1 MSESVLNLLIKAT
14 DGASGV
20 MGKIKGEVEKLEKAT
35 KNLARDGFEKL
46 RSDGE
51 IMAKSL
57 VFGTATAVGFA
68 IALAGIGFN
77 NATNIQDAMADVQ
90 KSAGLTSQEVG
101 GLRDEILD
109 LSTTTQTQTL
119 DLIGIAKIGGQI
131 GVAKNELLD
140 FTASIDKVSTA
151 LGDEFTG
158 GAEEVSSKLGTL
170 RNLFADTANLKYG
183 DAMLKIGSAINSLG
197 ASGTATGPVVAE
209 FATRMGQLGNM
220 GPSVT
225 QTLGLGAAMQE
236 LGLSAEISSGGL
248 TNIFLTAGRRSTDF
262 AKQLGMTEKAFQD
275 LYKASPNDMLLQLA
289 DSFKGIANDPVQLA
303 EKMEELGLSS
313 QESVKV
319 MSLLAN
325 KTEMVRDKQALAA
338 REFEKGTSIID
349 EYNIKNNTFSAIMG
363 KARNLFTKFSSAL
376 WNANLGAIGDQF
388 QKILDG
394 VQPLIDLVF
403 KGDYTGGL
411 QTAFGWAEDSEIV
424 IKILDLRDGVK
435 DLTQKLKDFAQN
447 SQVSKFIQDFVRDAD
462 KMWSIFVGISAA
474 LGAGIIAGFVSLG
487 VAVLVAAWP
496 FLLIAGL
503 VGGLFYLFQ
512 TNESVRNFLTNV
524 WNKLVEGFNY
534 LKDVV
539 LPQLIT
545 LWETKLQPMMAFLGQ
560 LIMTQLWPAL
570 QELWGKLMELWVLVE
585 PYVIPALQFLAVV
598 LGVALYISIVW
609 LIAALTLL
617 AKGLSWM
624 VDQWK
629 RQVVEFNERW
639 DRAKDAIEFF
649 KNKGMEAFV
658 KVQHGIYV
666 MSRVVKN
673 KIGEIVDNV
682 NGAITSFNNL
692 GNAIEKASG
701 GAINV
706 TDVSTISAPGR
717 ASGGRVEAGN
727 LYEVGENDKAE
738 LFKMGNRQYM
748 IPGNN
753 GDVLNQSQIPTQ
765 STSEGQKTTIN
776 LTFAPV
782 VNSSNMDEQSLF
794 EMFENWLA
802 EKNLLT
808 SLTGV

>member
-20 MGKIKGEVEKLEKAT
+20 IGKIRGEVEKLEKAT
-35 KNLARDGFEKL
+35 KNLAKDGFEKIQSAGKTMVTGL
-46 RSDGE
+46 MIGIPLLGGLLGGLGLQSIKTSASYETLKVALETSLGSQEAAAKGFEQITTFAAATPFQLDEVAGAFIKLKNLGLDPSERALTSYGDTASAMGKGLNDMVEAVADAATGE
-51 IMAKSL
+51 FERLKE
-57 VFGTATAVGFA
+57 FGIRASSEGDNVKFTFKGVTTTVGKNSKEIEGYLIKLGETNFSGGMKKQSET
-68 IALAGIGFN
+68 LAG
-77 NATNIQDAMADVQ
+77 
-90 KSAGLTSQEVG
+90 K
-101 GLRDEILD
+101 
-109 LSTTTQTQTL
+109 LSTLKDTFSLTMAAFADDSGL
-119 DLIGIAKIGGQI
+119 SEWAKKGIDA
-131 GVAKNELLD
+131 A
-140 FTASIDKVSTA
+140 
-151 LGDEFTG
+151 
-158 GAEEVSSKLGTL
+158 SKL
-170 RNLFADTANLKYG
+170 
-183 DAMLKIGSAINSLG
+183 
-197 ASGTATGPVVAE
+197 
-209 FATRMGQLGNM
+209 MGGVKPLY
-220 GPSVT
+220 
-225 QTLGLGAAMQE
+225 
-236 LGLSAEISSGGL
+236 
-248 TNIFLTAGRRSTDF
+248 
-262 AKQLGMTEKAFQD
+262 D
-275 LYKASPNDMLLQLA
+275 L
-289 DSFKGIANDPVQLA
+289 
-303 EKMEELGLSS
+303 
-313 QESVKV
+313 
-319 MSLLAN
+319 
-325 KTEMVRDKQALAA
+325 
-338 REFEKGTSIID
+338 
-349 EYNIKNNTFSAIMG
+349 
-363 KARNLFTKFSSAL
+363 
-376 WNANLGAIGDQF
+376 
-388 QKILDG
+388 
-394 VQPLIDLVF
+394 LV
-403 KGDYTGGL
+403 KGDYSDGL
-411 QTAFGWAEDSEIV
+411 YGAFGWAEDSEIV
-424 IKILDLRDGVK
+424 IKILDIRDGVK

-447 SQVSKFIQDFVRDAD
+447 SEVSKFIQDFVRDSD
-462 KMWSIFVGISAA
+462 KMWSILVGISAA

-487 VAVLVAAWP
+487 VAVLMAAWP

-570 QELWGKLMELWVLVE
+570 QELWGKLMELWVLIE
-585 PYVIPALQFLAVV
+585 PYVIPTLQFLAVV

-617 AKGLSWM
+617 VKCLSWM

-649 KNKGMEAFV
+649 KNKGMDAFAR
-658 KVQHGIYV
+658 VQHGISV
-666 MSRVVKN
+666 MSEVVKN
-673 KIGEIVDNV
+673 KIGEIVNNV

-717 ASGGRVEAGN
+717 ASGGKVEAGN
-727 LYEVGENDKAE
+727 LYEVGENNKAE

-753 GDVLNQSQIPTQ
+753 GDVLNQSQIPIQ
-765 STSEGQKTTIN
+765 STSGGQKTTIN

-782 VNSSNMDEQSLF
+782 VHGSNMDEQSLF

>member
-20 MGKIKGEVEKLEKAT
+20 IGKIRGEVEKLEKAT
-35 KNLARDGFEKL
+35 KNLAKDGFEKL
-46 RSDGE
+46 RSGGE
-51 IMAKSL
+51 MMVTGLMIGIPLLGGLLGGLGLQSIKTSASYETLKVALETSLGSQEAAAKGFEQITTFAAATPFQLDEVAGAFIKLKNLGLDPSERAL
-57 VFGTATAVGFA
+57 TSYGDTASAMGKGLNDMVEAVADAATGEFERLKEFGIRASSEGDNVKFTFKGVTTTVGKNSKEIEGYLIKLGETNFSGGMKKQSET
-68 IALAGIGFN
+68 LAGKFSTLKDTFSLTMAAFADDSGLSEWAKKGI
-77 NATNIQDAMADVQ
+77 DAA
-90 KSAGLTSQEVG
+90 
-101 GLRDEILD
+101 
-109 LSTTTQTQTL
+109 
-119 DLIGIAKIGGQI
+119 
-131 GVAKNELLD
+131 
-140 FTASIDKVSTA
+140 
-151 LGDEFTG
+151 
-158 GAEEVSSKLGTL
+158 SKL
-170 RNLFADTANLKYG
+170 
-183 DAMLKIGSAINSLG
+183 
-197 ASGTATGPVVAE
+197 
-209 FATRMGQLGNM
+209 MGGVKPLY
-220 GPSVT
+220 
-225 QTLGLGAAMQE
+225 
-236 LGLSAEISSGGL
+236 
-248 TNIFLTAGRRSTDF
+248 
-262 AKQLGMTEKAFQD
+262 D
-275 LYKASPNDMLLQLA
+275 L
-289 DSFKGIANDPVQLA
+289 
-303 EKMEELGLSS
+303 
-313 QESVKV
+313 
-319 MSLLAN
+319 
-325 KTEMVRDKQALAA
+325 
-338 REFEKGTSIID
+338 
-349 EYNIKNNTFSAIMG
+349 
-363 KARNLFTKFSSAL
+363 
-376 WNANLGAIGDQF
+376 
-388 QKILDG
+388 
-394 VQPLIDLVF
+394 LV
-403 KGDYTGGL
+403 KGDYSDGL
-411 QTAFGWAEDSEIV
+411 YGAFGWAEDSEIV
-424 IKILDLRDGVK
+424 IKILDIRDGVK

-447 SQVSKFIQDFVRDAD
+447 SEVSKFIQDFVRDSD
-462 KMWSIFVGISAA
+462 KMWSILVGISAA

-487 VAVLVAAWP
+487 VAVLMAAWP

-570 QELWGKLMELWVLVE
+570 QELWGKLMELWVLIE
-585 PYVIPALQFLAVV
+585 PYVIPTLQFLAVV

-617 AKGLSWM
+617 VKCLSWM

-649 KNKGMEAFV
+649 KNKGMDAFAR
-658 KVQHGIYV
+658 VQHGISV
-666 MSRVVKN
+666 MSEVVKN
-673 KIGEIVDNV
+673 KIGEIVNNV

-717 ASGGRVEAGN
+717 ASGGKVEAGN
-727 LYEVGENDKAE
+727 LYEVGENNKAE

-753 GDVLNQSQIPTQ
+753 GDVLNQSQIPIQ
-765 STSEGQKTTIN
+765 STSGGQKTTIN

-782 VNSSNMDEQSLF
+782 VHGSNMDEQSLF

>member
-1 MSESVLNLLIKAT
+1 MGKGLNDMVEAVADAATGEFERLKEFGIRASSEGDNVKFTFKGVTTTVGKNSKEIEGYLIKLGET
-14 DGASGV
+14 NFSGG
-20 MGKIKGEVEKLEKAT
+20 MKKQSET
-35 KNLARDGFEKL
+35 
-46 RSDGE
+46 
-51 IMAKSL
+51 
-57 VFGTATAVGFA
+57 
-68 IALAGIGFN
+68 LAGKFSTLKDTFSLTMAAFADDSGLSEWAKKGI
-77 NATNIQDAMADVQ
+77 DAA
-90 KSAGLTSQEVG
+90 
-101 GLRDEILD
+101 
-109 LSTTTQTQTL
+109 
-119 DLIGIAKIGGQI
+119 
-131 GVAKNELLD
+131 
-140 FTASIDKVSTA
+140 
-151 LGDEFTG
+151 
-158 GAEEVSSKLGTL
+158 SKL
-170 RNLFADTANLKYG
+170 
-183 DAMLKIGSAINSLG
+183 
-197 ASGTATGPVVAE
+197 
-209 FATRMGQLGNM
+209 MGGVKPLY
-220 GPSVT
+220 
-225 QTLGLGAAMQE
+225 
-236 LGLSAEISSGGL
+236 
-248 TNIFLTAGRRSTDF
+248 
-262 AKQLGMTEKAFQD
+262 D
-275 LYKASPNDMLLQLA
+275 L
-289 DSFKGIANDPVQLA
+289 
-303 EKMEELGLSS
+303 
-313 QESVKV
+313 
-319 MSLLAN
+319 
-325 KTEMVRDKQALAA
+325 
-338 REFEKGTSIID
+338 
-349 EYNIKNNTFSAIMG
+349 
-363 KARNLFTKFSSAL
+363 
-376 WNANLGAIGDQF
+376 
-388 QKILDG
+388 
-394 VQPLIDLVF
+394 LV
-403 KGDYTGGL
+403 KGDYSDGL
-411 QTAFGWAEDSEIV
+411 YGAFGWAEDSEIV
-424 IKILDLRDGVK
+424 IKILDIRDGVK

-447 SQVSKFIQDFVRDAD
+447 SEVSKFIQDFVRDSD
-462 KMWSIFVGISAA
+462 KMWSILVGISAA

-487 VAVLVAAWP
+487 VAVLMAAWP

-570 QELWGKLMELWVLVE
+570 QELWGKLMELWVLIE
-585 PYVIPALQFLAVV
+585 PYVIPTLQFLAVV

-617 AKGLSWM
+617 VKCLSWM

-649 KNKGMEAFV
+649 KNKGMDAFAR
-658 KVQHGIYV
+658 VQHGISV
-666 MSRVVKN
+666 MSEVVKN
-673 KIGEIVDNV
+673 KIGEIVNNV

-717 ASGGRVEAGN
+717 ASGGKVEAGN
-727 LYEVGENDKAE
+727 LYEVGENNKAE

-753 GDVLNQSQIPTQ
+753 GDVLNQSQIPIQ
-765 STSEGQKTTIN
+765 STSGGQKTTIN

-782 VNSSNMDEQSLF
+782 VHGSNMDEQSLF